1 MSQALVRAGSR
12 QARQCGSPRRTW
24 ISVGLFLWRRGV
36 WFAYDLILNHSCLLK
51 PAAPFILEF
60 PTNTQA
66 VPDRQGGRL
75 ACGHNPSGDPSL
87 ETSDTGFQDRQPQL
101 DKRRGLDKTR
111 CLKVRPKNWVEF
123 LALSDGGGGVV
134 QFLCS

>member
-1 MSQALVRAGSR
+1 M
-12 QARQCGSPRRTW
+12 
-24 ISVGLFLWRRGV
+24 

-51 PAAPFILEF
+51 LAAPFILEF

-66 VPDRQGGRL
+66 VPDRQDDREGGWTADTTHL
-75 ACGHNPSGDPSL
+75 GTPSL

-111 CLKVRPKNWVEF
+111 CLKVRPKDWVEF
-123 LALSDGGGGVV
+123 LALNDGE
-134 QFLCS
+134 